1 MSLQDLDPTLSSP
14 KRLAAL
20 GMLSSTHK
28 VDFAFMADHLQLSDS
43 DLSKQMKA
51 LADAG
56 YVKAT
61 KTGSGPKRRTWFK
74 ITKTGTKALEAHI
87 AALNALVI
95 AKLPPPTDAGST
107 SDQKNHE
114 PTSLP

>member
-20 GMLSSTHK
+20 GMLSSTRK
-28 VDFAFMADHLQLSDS
+28 VDFAFMAEHLQLSDS

-56 YVKAT
+56 YAKAT
-61 KTGSGPKRRTWFK
+61 KTGSGPKRRTWFA
-74 ITKTGTKALEAHI
+74 ITKAGTKALHAHV

-95 AKLPPPTDAGST
+95 AELPPPGEPTAT
-107 SDQKNHE
+107 SDQQNHE
-114 PTSLP
+114 RTSLP